1 MGCAGG
7 TLSGFGTCLLPDSLA
22 ILPYTTAILSFVFV
36 GSEIRVP
43 ETGLEIIKNLRGLAM
58 DDTLS
63 DEEVTSIIISQH
75 LDKQQSLRLQ
85 YVRRFYRLLPLTVLT
100 SSDGGTLQ
108 GQRWSSQRTSFVR
121 LNRLCDQHSLFVFV

>member
-1 MGCAGG
+1 
-7 TLSGFGTCLLPDSLA
+7 
-22 ILPYTTAILSFVFV
+22 
-36 GSEIRVP
+36 
-43 ETGLEIIKNLRGLAM
+43 M

-85 YVRRFYRLLPLTVLT
+85 YVRQFYRLLPLTVLT

>member
-7 TLSGFGTCLLPDSLA
+7 TLSGFGTCLLPNSLA

-43 ETGLEIIKNLRGLAM
+43 ETRLEIIKNLRGLAM

-63 DEEVTSIIISQH
+63 DEKVTSIIISQR
-75 LDKQQSLRLQ
+75 LDKQQSL
-85 YVRRFYRLLPLTVLT
+85 
-100 SSDGGTLQ
+100 
-108 GQRWSSQRTSFVR
+108 
-121 LNRLCDQHSLFVFV
+121 